1 MMLKEKLICSSCG
14 REFDRTSKQR
24 PRFCSNACKQKAYRD
39 RQKLLN
45 TPLGEFRQESRW
57 VRARGKRPLQLSGR
71 YASSTNPKTWA
82 TFDQVQSSSVG
93 DGFGVMLGQGLGC
106 YDIDHCFNGGSLK
119 GWVRDY
125 IESIPEKVI
134 YMEVSKSG
142 EGLHLFFLA
151 TDHGRG
157 SNRGGVERY
166 VQDRFIRT
174 TFDTF
179 TL

>member
-14 REFDRTSKQR
+14 KEFDRTSKQR

-57 VRARGKRPLQLSGR
+57 VRARGKIPLQLSGS

-119 GWVRDY
+119 GWVRNY

-151 TDHGRG
+151 TDHRRG

-166 VQDRFIRT
+166 VQDRFIRV